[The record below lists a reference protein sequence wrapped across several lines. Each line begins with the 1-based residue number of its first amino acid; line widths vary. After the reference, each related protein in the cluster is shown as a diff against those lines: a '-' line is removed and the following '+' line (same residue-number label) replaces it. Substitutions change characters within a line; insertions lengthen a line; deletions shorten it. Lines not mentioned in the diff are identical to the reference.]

1 MLHPLKIIREAAKL
15 ERKEFARTIGIGPDF
30 CYQVEEG
37 YEELGKK
44 TVLKVADRYRDL
56 MDKLDIDVED
66 LLRGKLLDII

>member
-1 MLHPLKIIREAAKL
+1 MKIIREAAKL
-15 ERKEFARTIGIGPDF
+15 ERKEFARTIGIGSDF